1 MKRPWLAPLLPLYA
15 AGLALRDLRLRRG
28 WEPVRKLA
36 YPVLSIGNLSAGGAG
51 KTPLAI
57 ALAQLLAHRGFH
69 IDILSRGYGRTSA
82 QPMRVD
88 PEGTAQL
95 FGDEPLLM
103 ARAGI
108 PVYVAPQRY
117 DAGLLAEADAE
128 MDAAGHHEIPTGQR
142 RAVHVLDDGFQHRQ
156 LDRDLDILLL
166 NRDDWQDT
174 LLPAGNLREPLR
186 GAARADVIAIPAEDP
201 SLEANLR
208 ASGLTCPIWRIR
220 RRMDIPAIDG
230 PVAAFCGIAR
240 PGQFFAGLEA
250 QGSKLVL
257 RRAFSD
263 HHRYSAAELE
273 ALAREARD
281 GGATA
286 LLTTEKDAVRMGKP
300 SQSLHGIPLL
310 MARLQVQIEDE
321 SSVATWLAQRLLS
334 GSSSQSV

>member
-1 MKRPWLAPLLPLYA
+1 MKRPWLAPLVPLYA
-15 AGLALRDLRLRRG
+15 AGVALRDLRLRRG

-69 IDILSRGYGRTSA
+69 IDILSRGYGRTST

-95 FGDEPLLM
+95 FGDEPLQM

-117 DAGLLAEADAE
+117 DAGLLAEKN
-128 MDAAGHHEIPTGQR
+128 AAVQYDSASGHSPSAHI
-142 RAVHVLDDGFQHRQ
+142 LDDGFQHRQ
-156 LDRDLDILLL
+156 LARDLDILLL
-166 NRDDWQDT
+166 NREDWQDT

-186 GAARADVIAIPAEDP
+186 SAARAHVLAIPAEDP
-201 SLEANLR
+201 TLEADLR
-208 ASGLTCPIWRIR
+208 ASGLKTPIWRIHR
-220 RRMDIPAIDG
+220 QMNVPACDG
-230 PVAAFCGIAR
+230 PIAAFCGIAR

-250 QGSKLVL
+250 KGSKLVL

-263 HHRYSAAELE
+263 HHRYSAADLE
-273 ALAREARD
+273 KLAAEARAA
-281 GGATA
+281 GATA
-286 LLTTEKDAVRMGKP
+286 LITTEKDAVRIGP
-300 SQSLHGIPLL
+300 SPQTLHGLPLRIVTLAVHIEGENQAANWLVERL
-310 MARLQVQIEDE
+310 MRA
-321 SSVATWLAQRLLS
+321 SQRCAL
-334 GSSSQSV
+334 